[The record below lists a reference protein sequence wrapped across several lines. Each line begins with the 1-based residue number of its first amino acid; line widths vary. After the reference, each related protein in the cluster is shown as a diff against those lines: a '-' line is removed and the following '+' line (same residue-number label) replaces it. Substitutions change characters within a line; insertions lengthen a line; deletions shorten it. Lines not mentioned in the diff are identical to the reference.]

1 MAEKPARRWWS
12 FSLWQLLAVM
22 TVIGIYFGYQINV
35 VQSRRALIE
44 EMTAKHYLQVTTA
57 AEQDRI
63 NSYINQNMLGN
74 GSSPPP
80 VTKSSEKL
88 SYIRRWLGDETVV
101 TISHHQHIDAADVQR
116 LKRAFP
122 EANVVQ
128 TQILHEPCHPGC
140 FPHGTLVE
148 TPFGPQKI
156 DAIAVGDEVWVIS
169 PDGKRISLPVVS
181 IFRTTNRLWIV
192 ETSRGEL
199 RTTETQPLCT
209 NLDDLIEA
217 GKLRAGDVI
226 LGWSPNETDDGLVQE
241 VGVVSVTQTDEVVPV
256 VNLVLGNREPFI
268 ANGYLARSKPPKD
281 APVEQLITSQ
291 EPKHLHE
298 HHP

>member
-1 MAEKPARRWWS
+1 MPEKPARRWWR

-35 VQSRRALIE
+35 VNGRRALLK

-57 AEQDRI
+57 SERDRI
-63 NSYINQNMLGN
+63 NKSMVGN
-74 GSSPPP
+74 GSSPNE
-80 VTKSSEKL
+80 SSEKL
-88 SYIRRWLGDETVV
+88 SRVRRWLGDETVV
-101 TISHHQHIDAADVQR
+101 SIGFQRHLDAADRER
-116 LKRAFP
+116 LKRTFP
-122 EANVVQ
+122 EASLVEME
-128 TQILHEPCHPGC
+128 IPHPPCHPGC

-156 DAIAVGDEVWVIS
+156 DSIAVGDEVWTIS
-169 PDGKRISLPVVS
+169 PAGKRISLPVVS

-199 RTTETQPLCT
+199 RTTETQPLCRK
-209 NLDDLIEA
+209 LDDLIEA
-217 GKLRAGDVI
+217 GKLQAGDVI

-241 VGVVSVTQTDEVVPV
+241 VGVISVTQTDEVVPV

-281 APVEQLITSQ
+281 EVPVDQLISSP
-291 EPKHLHE
+291 EPKHSHE
-298 HHP
+298 QQP